1 MSRAKFFHSHFS
13 ETKRPYKLGVAT
25 NEHRVA
31 QAKGRGE
38 IFANYRLRVAG
49 VIRDYGMREREQV
62 PGDSLKI
69 HGA

>member
-1 MSRAKFFHSHFS
+1 VRAWR
-13 ETKRPYKLGVAT
+13 TT

-38 IFANYRLRVAG
+38 IFSNYRLRVAG
-49 VIRDYGMREREQV
+49 VIRDYGMRDRAQV

>member
-1 MSRAKFFHSHFS
+1 VQAWR
-13 ETKRPYKLGVAT
+13 TT

-38 IFANYRLRVAG
+38 IFSNYRLRVAG

-62 PGDSLKI
+62 PRDSR
-69 HGA
+69 

>member
-1 MSRAKFFHSHFS
+1 M
-13 ETKRPYKLGVAT
+13 
-25 NEHRVA
+25 A

-38 IFANYRLRVAG
+38 IFSNYRLRVAG
-49 VIRDYGMREREQV
+49 VIRDYGMRDRAQV